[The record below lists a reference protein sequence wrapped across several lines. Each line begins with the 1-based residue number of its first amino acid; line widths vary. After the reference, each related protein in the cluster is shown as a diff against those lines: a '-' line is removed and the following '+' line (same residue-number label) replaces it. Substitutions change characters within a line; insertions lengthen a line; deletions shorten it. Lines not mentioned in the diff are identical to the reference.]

1 MAPPS
6 VQCQPENDPVYPPAK
21 FFRLPER
28 GKFLIGAQKRFLGH
42 ILRVG
47 GIAENTVRYLKNA
60 PLILSNALAKS
71 RFGLR
76 CLGFRN
82 EHTHASPCHASL
94 PSLSKDTASRLPVQR
109 NIMFRKI
116 PRSGDARV
124 TLFERP
130 LTVSQRRVG
139 GLPAHSACLRP
150 FPIRKKRWVG
160 MPEESVATEPRSVR
174 PEVFATAAGRGW
186 SRIA

>member
-1 MAPPS
+1 MAPPP

-21 FFRLPER
+21 FFRLPQR

-42 ILRVG
+42 ILRIG
-47 GIAENTVRYLKNA
+47 GIAENTVGYLKNA

-94 PSLSKDTASRLPVQR
+94 PSLCIDTARRLPVQK
-109 NIMFRKI
+109 NTTL
-116 PRSGDARV
+116 GDARG
-124 TLFERP
+124 TQFERP
-130 LTVSQRRVG
+130 LTVLRQEVG
-139 GLPAHSACLRP
+139 GSVAHSACLRP
-150 FPIRKKRWVG
+150 FPNQKRKMGWN
-160 MPEESVATEPRSVR
+160 
-174 PEVFATAAGRGW
+174 AGRIGCN
-186 SRIA
+186 

>member
-1 MAPPS
+1 MAPPP
-6 VQCQPENDPVYPPAK
+6 VQCQSENDPVYPPAK
-21 FFRLPER
+21 FFRLPQR

-47 GIAENTVRYLKNA
+47 GIAKDTVGNLKNA
-60 PLILSNALAKS
+60 PLILTNALAKS

-94 PSLSKDTASRLPVQR
+94 PSLGIDTASGVPVQK

-116 PRSGDARV
+116 PRSGGGHV
-124 TLFERP
+124 TQFERP
-130 LTVSQRRVG
+130 LTVLQRRVG
-139 GLPAHSACLRP
+139 GLPAHVCPPAA
-150 FPIRKKRWVG
+150 FPDQKRKMGWN
-160 MPEESVATEPRSVR
+160 
-174 PEVFATAAGRGW
+174 AG
-186 SRIA
+186 